1 MNALLI
7 KSQITES
14 QIQINQQLLLQNNQG
29 AIDQNR
35 GILQGDTNSKLRQ
48 SEDGLIKD

>member
-14 QIQINQQLLLQNNQG
+14 QIQINHQLLLQNNQG

-35 GILQGDTNSKLRQ
+35 GIL
-48 SEDGLIKD
+48 